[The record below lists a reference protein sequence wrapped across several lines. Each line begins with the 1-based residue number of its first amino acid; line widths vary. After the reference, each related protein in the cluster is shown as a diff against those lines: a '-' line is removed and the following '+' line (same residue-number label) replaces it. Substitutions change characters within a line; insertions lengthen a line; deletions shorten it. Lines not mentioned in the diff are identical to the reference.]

1 MAIPKVL
8 LFDLGGVLVEWAGPR
23 ELPKLLAASMDPE
36 DLRVKWATSPAVGQF
51 ETGRC
56 SEQEFATAF
65 IDEWGLRVDRDRFLE
80 AFSSWVVGP
89 YAGTNE
95 LLAGLRGRYTL
106 ACLSNTNAT
115 HWKRMLQMDA
125 LRPVHERHFLS
136 HELGLMKPSPE
147 LYAHVARELGC
158 EPGEI
163 AFFDDGP
170 ANVDGAVKAGLSAH
184 NTVGPAELRRVLGD
198 LGLL

>member
-80 AFSSWVVGP
+80 AFSSWVVGALRWYERAAGGAARAV
-89 YAGTNE
+89 YARVPQQHE
-95 LLAGLRGRYTL
+95 R
-106 ACLSNTNAT
+106 
-115 HWKRMLQMDA
+115 DA
-125 LRPVHERHFLS
+125 LEENAADGRPE
-136 HELGLMKPSPE
+136 
-147 LYAHVARELGC
+147 A
-158 EPGEI
+158 
-163 AFFDDGP
+163 
-170 ANVDGAVKAGLSAH
+170 GA
-184 NTVGPAELRRVLGD
+184 
-198 LGLL
+198 

>member
-8 LFDLGGVLVEWAGPR
+8 LFDLGGVLVDWAGPR
-23 ELPKLLAASMDPE
+23 ELPKLLAAPMHPE
-36 DLRVKWATSPAVGQF
+36 DLRFKWATSEAVRLF

-56 SEQEFATAF
+56 SEHEFAAAF
-65 IDEWGLRVDRDRFLE
+65 LGEWDLRVGCDRFLE
-80 AFSSWVVGP
+80 AFSTWVVGP
-89 YAGTNE
+89 YADTRE
-95 LLAGLRGRYTL
+95 LLASLRGQYKL

-115 HWKRMLQMDA
+115 HWTRMLQMDA
-125 LRPVHERHFLS
+125 LEPVHERSFLS
-136 HELGLMKPSPE
+136 FELGLMKPSLE

-158 EPGEI
+158 EPGDI

-170 ANVDGAVKAGLSAH
+170 ANVDGAAKAGLSAH
-184 NTVGPAELRRVLGD
+184 NTVGPAELRSALRG